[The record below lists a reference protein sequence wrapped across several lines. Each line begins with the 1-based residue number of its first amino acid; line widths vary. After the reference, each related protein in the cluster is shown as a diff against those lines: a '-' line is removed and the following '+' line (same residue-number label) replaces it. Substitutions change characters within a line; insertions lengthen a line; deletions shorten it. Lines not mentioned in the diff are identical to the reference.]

1 MTTISGI
8 ERKTHGVKERSALV
22 KTHFLGIVNHRDDD
36 TRCVTLFEIGNL
48 RTTLWGGK
56 GPYVLIMKS
65 KYGSDQREANAN
77 LSLNGAKFYGIKNLP
92 YQSQRS
98 IKKFGEPWVRGFP
111 KQAAEEITKK
121 KEICLM
127 ADLTFF
133 ICHTC

>member
-1 MTTISGI
+1 
-8 ERKTHGVKERSALV
+8 
-22 KTHFLGIVNHRDDD
+22 
-36 TRCVTLFEIGNL
+36 
-48 RTTLWGGK
+48 
-56 GPYVLIMKS
+56 MKS

-77 LSLNGAKFYGIKNLP
+77 LSLNGAKFYGIKDLP

-133 ICHTC
+133 ICHTGQSKQYIYIVNADHDDDDLEEDVIDAKQGAGDGKI